1 MSKEVQY
8 EYDYYNHDGP
18 ENEDLLGTF
27 EVSSEVVIEEPYST
41 GEGRGDLSFRVV
53 TFYTAKLLY
62 LHFGEAKISR
72 ELATRMYG
80 SKAVSGAEE
89 WVEEQSYYDS

>member
-1 MSKEVQY
+1 MTKQVEY

-27 EVSSEVVIEEPYST
+27 EVSSETVIEEPYCW
-41 GEGRGDLSFRVV
+41 GEGRGVV

-72 ELATRMYG
+72 ELAVKMYG
-80 SKAVSGAEE
+80 PKAISGAEE
-89 WVEEQSYYDS
+89 WVEEQSHYDS

>member
-1 MSKEVQY
+1 MIKEVEY
-8 EYDYYNHDGP
+8 NYDYYNHDGP

-41 GEGRGDLSFRVV
+41 GEGRGVT

-62 LHFGEAKISR
+62 LHFGDAKISR

-80 SKAVSGAEE
+80 SKAISSAEE
-89 WVEEQSYYDS
+89 WVEEQSHYDY

>member
-1 MSKEVQY
+1 MIKEVEY
-8 EYDYYNHDGP
+8 KYDYYNHDGP

-27 EVSSEVVIEEPYST
+27 EVSMGVVIEEPYSASQ
-41 GEGRGDLSFRVV
+41 GRGDLSFRVV

-62 LHFGEAKISR
+62 LHFGDAKISR

-80 SKAVSGAEE
+80 SKAISSAED
-89 WVEEQSYYDS
+89 WVEEQSYYDY